1 VRQALQKNY
10 KKGTFKMKKAN
21 KGFTLAEII
30 TVVALLA
37 ILSVIG
43 VVIFTNLQE
52 QVRQAIVRS
61 DAATLA
67 RQLNTANSVVGGV
80 IVLADVSGM
89 HHDDARQFTIQMN
102 AGPVGTLSG
111 VSRVTTV
118 ENFGLAISNCPMNL
132 SLTVS
137 SEQPW
142 NQVIAQITST
152 GDATLRQHM
161 FRTFDT
167 WQSGP
172 VTPP

>member
-37 ILSVIG
+37 VLSVIG

-67 RQLNTANSVVGGV
+67 RQANTANSVVGGV
-80 IVLADVSGM
+80 ITLANVNAPPIVPG
-89 HHDDARQFTIQMN
+89 AGQQYTIAIQ
-102 AGPVGTLSG
+102 AGPVA
-111 VSRVTTV
+111 TTSQV
-118 ENFGLAISNCPMNL
+118 IAPPAGLAGFAVSNAPMNL
-132 SLTVS
+132 DLVVASD
-137 SEQPW
+137 QPW
-142 NQVIAQITST
+142 V
-152 GDATLRQHM
+152 DVLRQLVAAP
-161 FRTFDT
+161 
-167 WQSGP
+167 GP
-172 VTPP
+172 TLMIRSSDVWVP